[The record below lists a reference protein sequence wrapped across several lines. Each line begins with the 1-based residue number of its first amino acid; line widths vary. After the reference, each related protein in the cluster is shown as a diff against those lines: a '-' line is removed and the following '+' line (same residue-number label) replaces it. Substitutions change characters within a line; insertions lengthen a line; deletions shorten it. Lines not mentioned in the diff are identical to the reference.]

1 MLEYL
6 YSVKLPDP
14 LYFFFSVMLFTKW
27 LQVFYERSIKRL
39 L

>member
-14 LYFFFSVMLFTKW
+14 LYFFLSLMLFTKC
-27 LQVFYERSIKRL
+27 LQVFYERNIKRL